1 MLDNNRPINRF
12 SFGILQ
18 LGFEMRLNDVVN
30 IGILRII
37 LDTGTKNP
45 WNLNPGT
52 KYFIRER
59 SFGLY
64 QDTLGLMT
72 QNSKGD

>member
-1 MLDNNRPINRF
+1 
-12 SFGILQ
+12 
-18 LGFEMRLNDVVN
+18 MRLNDVVH

-45 WNLNPGT
+45 WDLSPGT

-59 SFGLY
+59 YFGVY
-64 QDTLGLMT
+64 QDTLYLMT
-72 QNSKGD
+72 QDSKGD